1 VGRDTVTRCFIH
13 DAEDIGLGPGKVYL
27 EFEGEWATRQVE
39 VYRDRWLC
47 SMVDYHP
54 GIGAGLVDQPLSVL
68 ELGPDNEIS
77 REEFE
82 RIWIEAMT
90 RSEDP

>member
-1 VGRDTVTRCFIH
+1 VTRYFIH
-13 DAEDIGLGPGKVYL
+13 DAEDTGLGPGKVFL

-54 GIGAGLVDQPLSVL
+54 EIGGGLVDQPLSVL
-68 ELGPDNEIS
+68 DLGPDNAIS

-82 RIWIEAMT
+82 RIWDEAVR
-90 RSEDP
+90 RSADP